1 MKALELGHIS
11 DCTVHTILMVVVPD
25 MRARTIKTNI
35 SLYPMVNKKLK
46 IDAE

>member
-25 MRARTIKTNI
+25 MSARTIETNI
-35 SLYPMVNKKLK
+35 SLYHMDNKKLN
-46 IDAE
+46 IAAN

>member
-11 DCTVHTILMVVVPD
+11 DCTAHTILVVVPN
-25 MRARTIKTNI
+25 MRSRTIKTNI
-35 SLYPMVNKKLK
+35 NLFPMVNRKLK